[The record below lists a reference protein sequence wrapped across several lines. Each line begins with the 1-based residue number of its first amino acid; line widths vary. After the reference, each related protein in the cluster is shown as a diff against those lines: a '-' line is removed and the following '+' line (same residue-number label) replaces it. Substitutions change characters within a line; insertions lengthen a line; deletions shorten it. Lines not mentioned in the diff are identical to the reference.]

1 MRGKGVINMEFINK
15 TNWRLQ
21 VISKK
26 ENDLA
31 AKNETTKDL
40 NQEIIDIIN
49 DLAELGNKSMQL
61 KQKLQA
67 AKQDLY
73 YLDRQIRLD
82 KKDLKSLENEVQNE
96 NKICKMYK
104 KTIKH

>member
-26 ENDLA
+26 KNDLA
-31 AKNETTKDL
+31 AKNETTKTL

-67 AKQDLY
+67 TKQDLY
-73 YLDRQIRLD
+73 YLERQINLD
-82 KKDLKSLENEVQNE
+82 KKDLKSLENEV
-96 NKICKMYK
+96 
-104 KTIKH
+104 

>member
-1 MRGKGVINMEFINK
+1 MINK
-15 TNWRLQ
+15 ANWRLQ

-26 ENDLA
+26 KNNLA
-31 AKNETTKDL
+31 TKNETTKKL

-49 DLAELGNKSMQL
+49 DLAELENKSMQL

-67 AKQDLY
+67 TKQDLY

-82 KKDLKSLENEVQNE
+82 KKDLKSLENEVQNG
-96 NKICKMYK
+96 
-104 KTIKH
+104 